1 MKEVL
6 ARFGGNFI
14 VSSFVPALAFVAAS
28 MIVFD
33 PIIPPDLIE
42 KMQNALQP
50 FGESGIILL
59 ASTIVLGFT
68 LHSLNTFIYKMLEG
82 YRVLARLPWLKKR
95 QIRKCEKLEL
105 RLDEV
110 KVEMDEI
117 KERLID
123 YTNKHD
129 LVKNLLHHTAKE
141 LSRDLSDED
150 GEEIA
155 RIENLF
161 RFCVEQIR
169 FLNLKI
175 QESDSRLSE
184 LEDERYYIMAE
195 RQLYFPLRK
204 EGFLST
210 RFGNI
215 LRAAEAYAGDR
226 YGIDA
231 VRLWPRLVH
240 VIPESYYEK
249 VEQSNNGL
257 AFLVNCAVLSLLF
270 GLLSVL
276 SAIYQCYILSLAKAG
291 KDKWMYFIH
300 IDSEPTVYRERI
312 YIYVAIFI
320 FALFASFIFYRGS
333 FPVVMQYGNMIR
345 SSYDLFRMQL
355 LQALHSELPEDSEH
369 EWDTW
374 RRLSEFVAIGEQ
386 LGPLSLEYQISAESL
401 DNS

>member
-1 MKEVL
+1 MKEL
-6 ARFGGNFI
+6 LSGFSANFI
-14 VSSFVPALAFVAAS
+14 VSSFIPALSFTAAS

-33 PIIPPDLIE
+33 PIIPPGLTA
-42 KMQNALQP
+42 KMRNTLQP
-50 FGESGIILL
+50 FDESGIVLL
-59 ASTIVLGFT
+59 VLTIVLGFT

-95 QIRKCEKLEL
+95 QIRKCEKLES

-110 KVEMDEI
+110 EAEMAEI
-117 KERLID
+117 NQRRTD
-123 YTNKHD
+123 YEDKR
-129 LVKNLLHHTAKE
+129 HH
-141 LSRDLSDED
+141 
-150 GEEIA
+150 I
-155 RIENLF
+155 
-161 RFCVEQIR
+161 EQIR
-169 FLNLKI
+169 QRTEKELQNVLPGENGDERAANETFIHLCVKQIRSLDLKVK
-175 QESDSRLSE
+175 ESDNRLSE
-184 LEDERYYIMAE
+184 LENERYYIMAE

-210 RFGNI
+210 GFGNI
-215 LRAAEAYAGDR
+215 LRSAEAYAGDR

-270 GLLSVL
+270 GLLSVFA
-276 SAIYQCYILSLAKAG
+276 AIYQGYILGLARAG
-291 KDKWMYFIH
+291 EDKWMYFVH
-300 IDSEPTVYRERI
+300 IDREPIVYQQRI
-312 YIYVAIFI
+312 YIYVAVSLV
-320 FALFASFIFYRGS
+320 ALFASFLFYRGS
-333 FPVVMQYGNMIR
+333 FPVVIQYGNMIR

-355 LQALHSELPEDSEH
+355 LKALHLELPEDSEE

-374 RRLSEFVAIGEQ
+374 RSLSEFVAIGEQ
-386 LGPLSLEYQISAESL
+386 LGPLYLKYQISAESS